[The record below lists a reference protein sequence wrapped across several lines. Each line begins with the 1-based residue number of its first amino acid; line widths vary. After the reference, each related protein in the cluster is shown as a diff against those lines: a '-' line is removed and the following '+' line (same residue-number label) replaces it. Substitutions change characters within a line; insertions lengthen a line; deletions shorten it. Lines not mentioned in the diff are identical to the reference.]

1 MSGIDREIDLL
12 KLAHERLD
20 QRMREDFPVHPGE
33 CCAQCK
39 YGHEYV
45 AVADKLERQA
55 AWLRIL
61 LAKRGRLE
69 DLDLAEAIRVS
80 AWP

>member
-1 MSGIDREIDLL
+1 MTGLDRSIDRL

-20 QRMREDFPVHPGE
+20 RRMHEDFPIVPGD
-33 CCAQCK
+33 CCRACK

-45 AVADKLERQA
+45 TLSDKHDRQA

-61 LAKRGRLE
+61 LAKRGRPE
-69 DLDLAEAIRVS
+69 DLELAEAIRVS